1 MVECICHGC
10 GKRGHYKSMCKS
22 KPQSGHSSIRTVQV
36 HSDVFLGTVHSDM
49 AAISAE
55 GIPWTTNVTLKNR
68 NLEFKID
75 TGADVHVTVIPEAD
89 YRKDQ
94 DGPLRISERSLTG
107 AGQHPLHVCGQFLG
121 CLKRKEVEL
130 QQDVSLVAGNT

>member
-1 MVECICHGC
+1 
-10 GKRGHYKSMCKS
+10 MCKS

-36 HSDVFLGTVHSDM
+36 DSDVFLGTVHSDM

-55 GIPWTTNVTLKNR
+55 GIPWTTNVTLNNR

-75 TGADVHVTVIPEAD
+75 TGADVTVIPEAD
-89 YRKDQ
+89 YLKDQ

-107 AGQHPLHVCGQFLG
+107 VGQHRLHVSGQFLG
-121 CLKRKEVEL
+121 YLKRK
-130 QQDVSLVAGNT
+130 